1 MPLPP
6 LLSATLTALTL
17 AMAALVVF
25 ALWCPEAAPPTRRRW
40 GLVGLGIAVG
50 YLSLSGVLAA
60 SGTLADV
67 EARPPA
73 AALMLLAFSASTVS
87 LGVSRVGDRLL
98 AWPLAWLVGA
108 QAFRVLVEA
117 WLAAAFDAGVV
128 PAEVTYHG
136 HNLDV
141 ATGLAAV
148 GLGLWLWRG
157 TPPRWVVVAWNGI
170 GLALLAG
177 VVATAALSAFGVV
190 PTEPRVLLPV
200 TFPGVWLPAWLV
212 QLALLGHVLVFRALQ
227 RTRTFGDSPPPH
239 LR

>member
-6 LLSATLTALTL
+6 LLAVALVTLTV
-17 AMAALVVF
+17 AMAAAFVF
-25 ALWCPEAAPPTRRRW
+25 ALWCPEADGPARRRW
-40 GLVGLGIAVG
+40 LLLGLGLVAG
-50 YLSLSGVLAA
+50 YLSLSAALAA

-67 EARPPA
+67 QARPPA
-73 AALMLLAFSASTVS
+73 AALMLLAFSVATVS
-87 LGVSRVGDRLL
+87 LGLSRVGDRLL

-108 QAFRVLVEA
+108 QAFRVGVEV

-141 ATGLAAV
+141 VTGLTAV

-177 VVATAALSAFGVV
+177 VVATAALSAFGIV
-190 PTEPRVLLPV
+190 PTQPQVLLPV

-212 QLALLGHVLVFRALQ
+212 QVALLGHVLVFRALQ